1 MKTRE
6 RRLGILALACVVGLI
21 ATGAAFAAINPSLA
35 AITQVD
41 GTVISYTQGQSDD
54 PAALVSIYVPAE
66 YTALLAQAD
75 GTVIGTVEARAL
87 ATDLNNTIL
96 PLTGSI
102 VVGTAA
108 TTVVVGGSNQTLGAL
123 ATACTGTAT
132 HTAFWVLN
140 LTASGQTLQVPAYV
154 DDIPFDKPFGD
165 FATDKIAF
173 CLPPPDV
180 PQGTPGRA
188 TLGAKLLNATL
199 KTDNFSAPPGVFTWH
214 ATVTPYSPGTGK
226 ANAAGTVEVQSTDR
240 TPQSVTIA
248 GKPGKKS
255 KTAVVSGKVVA
266 GGQGVSGASVSIL
279 RGKTAVAKVTT
290 KAGGA
295 YSATVKLNGAAALS
309 ASAVFSA
316 RAGGT
321 CTPAFGVP
329 CSGNTAAG
337 FSVASKAVRVKS
349 KK

>member
-1 MKTRE
+1 MRE

-21 ATGAAFAAINPSLA
+21 ASGSAFAALNPSLSA
-35 AITQVD
+35 TTEAS
-41 GTVISYTQGQSDD
+41 GTIISYTQGQSDD
-54 PAALVSIYVPAE
+54 PAAQVAFYVPAD
-66 YTALLAQAD
+66 YTALLAQAE
-75 GTVIGTVEARAL
+75 GTAIGTVEARAL
-87 ATDLNNTIL
+87 AADLNNTIL
-96 PLTGSI
+96 PLTGAI
-102 VVGTAA
+102 VVGTSA
-108 TTVVVGGSNQTLGAL
+108 TTISFAGGNQTLGTL

-180 PQGTPGRA
+180 PQGTAGRA
-188 TLGAKLLNATL
+188 TLGAKLLSATL
-199 KTDNFSAPPGVFTWH
+199 TTDNFSAPPGVFTWH
-214 ATVTPYSPGTGK
+214 ATVTPYTPGTGK
-226 ANAAGTVEVQSTDR
+226 ANAAGTVEIQSTDR

-248 GKPGKKS
+248 GKAGKKS
-255 KTAVVSGKVVA
+255 KTAVVSGKVTA
-266 GGQGVSGASVSIL
+266 GGQGVSGATVSIL

-290 KAGGA
+290 KAGGS
-295 YSATVKLNGAAALS
+295 YSVTVRLKAATALS
-309 ASAVFSA
+309 ASAVFTV

-321 CTPAFGVP
+321 CTPAFAPIP
-329 CSGNTAAG
+329 CSSKTVAG
-337 FSVASKAVRVKS
+337 FSVATQAVRVKP